1 MSAYELEYIR
11 ALGFDA
17 RHADGSKP
25 APIAIGDTFVR
36 VGETDA
42 WEITASTFAD
52 VWTLRRG
59 AEVMATRAETLLD
72 PAQWVRVERL

>member
-1 MSAYELEYIR
+1 MSYVYIGKAPTMAQMR
-11 ALGFDA
+11 ANAQVLT
-17 RHADGSKP
+17 
-25 APIAIGDTFVR
+25 GDTFVR

-42 WEITASTFAD
+42 WEVTVSTFPD